1 MFVRIWELVFPIWRF
16 FRSQNISWR
25 SAEIVRVAITIVL
38 LQSPTAYFIT
48 KCDGLFMYYKV
59 RQFYYK
65 LHQVLECATKC
76 EEHSINGLLTYLSRT
91 YILHTAIS
99 RKVFGKSARDN
110 TERYCRWSW
119 VHCYLKKFERM
130 VKIRW
135 NSESCDYYS
144 VIAKS
149 DSLFYYKVWWSVHV
163 LQSATILL
171 QITSG
176 IRMCD
181 KVRRTLHKWIIN
193 LLVSYIYSSYSYFEK
208 GFRKKCT
215 RQYRKVL

>member
-65 LHQVLECATKC
+65 LHQVLQCATKC

-99 RKVFGKSARDN
+99 RKVFGKSVRDN

-130 VKIRW
+130 ALEATSLDSRQIRIVRAGRSVSPRGHVTSSISLSILLNWTTFGTRKKGTRTAKWSAKIR
-135 NSESCDYYS
+135 
-144 VIAKS
+144 
-149 DSLFYYKVWWSVHV
+149 
-163 LQSATILL
+163 T
-171 QITSG
+171 
-176 IRMCD
+176 
-181 KVRRTLHKWIIN
+181 
-193 LLVSYIYSSYSYFEK
+193 
-208 GFRKKCT
+208 
-215 RQYRKVL
+215 